1 MDKND
6 IDVVKSIFASMTS
19 TEEESK
25 VFEINNPSKEVEHSL
40 VDFLKHRLT
49 KLKEDVDF
57 EDDIKNAV
65 LARLSEA
72 TFPQLITLLE
82 ILQKNSNIGVE
93 KVLAPFIASS
103 GEKTI
108 LDSTKEMNKNSQLAE
123 KVFEETDDKNI
134 LQSLTMLN
142 QLLEMSKNK
151 KSENKESANGNDN

>member
-1 MDKND
+1 MESGD
-6 IDVVKSIFASMTS
+6 ITVVQDIYNSLETANTDRFKIS
-19 TEEESK
+19 
-25 VFEINNPSKEVEHSL
+25 NPAAEVETSL
-40 VDFLKHRLT
+40 VGFLKHRLS
-49 KLKEDVDF
+49 KLKDDVSF
-57 EDDIKNAV
+57 EDDIKDAV

-108 LDSTKEMNKNSQLAE
+108 LDTTKEMDRTSKMSE
-123 KVFEETDDKNI
+123 KIFEETEDKNI

-142 QLLEMSKNK
+142 QLLDITK
-151 KSENKESANGNDN
+151 KEGKH